1 MVLDLFS
8 GAALSHSGGAQRRR
22 RAGSSRSSTGA
33 ASRSVPRRQASR
45 SATAQATSRADGEDG
60 TNTSGVRANTVEDRI
75 LFNNCAAQVQRHL
88 KAHADSP
95 STLHTL
101 ASYYTKSEPFIEDRP
116 FCVSLSYATFLFHMQ
131 MARISVAE
139 VELYVQ
145 LITSVLSQISEDAQ
159 LTHPFVQQVLRD
171 HVFGLPSPTCRGGAH
186 SVVLLQPQQYR
197 AFATMTTALISLNV
211 VPLSIVY
218 QFQDRLETYCE
229 CTSPLVSNRALA
241 LLVQTV
247 DEVRMEE
254 QVTALQYVLK
264 TKPVKMNVDFLLAC
278 YERLKRA
285 VVDPAH
291 GPTFGRALSIHCSE
305 LFLRFRSP
313 IRREYV
319 ERFLYPS
326 LCHSD
331 MTTFLQIPATRKHL
345 MRELLSQCTLGMGT
359 MNPFYMCLCAVL
371 QSNFDNET
379 DGALETVAL
388 INYRMPHAAYFAST
402 LAVDSHMSVS
412 MFAKVIIALV
422 RGAGMAM
429 TVRETPD
436 EVAAS
441 INENRTNV
449 YNVLFLLR
457 EVVRSCSVTA
467 SRRATDMMKALRVAV
482 APNTIE
488 ALGKLSSEAFETVS
502 DITLDP
508 QLLCAELAM
517 VLHQDHIG
525 EAMDSAVEY
534 FRDVTSKCPY
544 CAAARSSSLLCPVN
558 GTVHVSGQSS
568 VSRVLSTLSE
578 CAGMKAVEE
587 RLIGYL
593 RDPAMQ
599 MESAV
604 HYLIYHIIANG
615 GQHRNTLFVAVEPYV
630 RSTLLALVS
639 ADRSGSRGLVGS
651 TQKANVLMLHV
662 KLVTL
667 LASSIDP
674 SYLESILKVF
684 SELKLRNNHDALA
697 LWYMGNVLLRN
708 CRGNL
713 ELLPTDP
720 QENSYCIA
728 YPGCAPSSA
737 TTADNAQLV
746 LKLLHRAHSF
756 SPEMHKLVGCC
767 VCRLMQ
773 DFNMQAPNICNVLLS
788 SFGFLPVGLESLSN
802 FALPVGAGSTFW
814 SFFLQQMRS
823 SAPARTAFLATL
835 AKSMSLRFRV
845 ASPADALAPY
855 GVEPTGHLFAIMVYE
870 AMKRNP
876 PLAHVL
882 LYMLSQWVKQ
892 AGHSPGKF
900 ACLLYV
906 CVQLITVVVDR
917 AQGPAGA
924 EVEAETP
931 QDRHQ
936 FDDAVRKAA
945 KVLRTQ
951 QQRLDKLAPTVQRE
965 NTEFFHLLRRLR
977 RRVRRVVAAASGEI
991 VVDDGSEEEER
1002 REAMGSTYAVRELQN
1017 AADDSVFEDYAA
1029 AGDDGDN
1036 NAFDAVDADVYGGNE
1051 GKGIGWAQQ
1060 SANLG
1065 SGDGSAGAA
1074 APMRIRPLPQGVS
1087 SILLS
1092 GTQASHLEL
1101 GASRRGLGGSS
1112 SDQVRDD
1119 AAIEADSYSVG
1130 YEPDGAED
1138 GADGSV
1144 EQHADRR
1151 KHHYGHSQQ
1160 QRTRSVSR
1168 GVQTDDEPSNLGTLQ
1183 RTAPTAHQRN
1193 VGTSPIQLD
1202 SASTTSTKTAEERHN
1217 GGLPPSRGMPGTKVS
1232 TTPSSSSFVQQ
1243 PQRSHTQPPGDAA
1256 DTSPA
1261 RGSTWVEPDLAD
1273 FVSGDT
1279 VPIEDYN
1286 DVPRLQATAAGGRDG
1301 IVLPSGMVLEYLRTH
1316 QGTDSLRHEL
1326 HQFDQQWIVRQVAEY
1341 VAQSGGLAGTAATTA
1356 PTRSAN
1362 RNGVPPVASVVQSVT
1377 VEGRANNYSRPHT
1390 DPGQLAPSRTVRTAV
1405 QMVES
1410 HRSPQTTW
1418 PTVQEEQP
1426 RMAATDDCSD
1436 TETDTVDGENPIRAV
1451 SGPPGEDASGG
1462 NDGAGSEG
1470 KRRRMEPTAQASPLP
1485 PPPTPV
1491 SPAGAFRG
1499 RNFFLNHNTQQQV
1512 GSTLQDIHYLQR
1524 QQQANM
1530 SALAETHAKQQLQTE
1545 NNGGDQETDTPA
1557 PRMTP
1562 HHEQSSGVASEGLPP
1577 TTPYG
1582 QVILP
1587 TWVVEQRN
1595 DTAIRELRQVMG
1607 AHNPNSTR
1615 LSTTSGKRSR
1625 IHGSGGGGDAEASS
1639 GNSGVWW
1646 AEMSSAPMPNYAAD
1660 PQYSM
1665 ELF

>member
-1 MVLDLFS
+1 M
-8 GAALSHSGGAQRRR
+8 
-22 RAGSSRSSTGA
+22 
-33 ASRSVPRRQASR
+33 
-45 SATAQATSRADGEDG
+45 
-60 TNTSGVRANTVEDRI
+60 EDRI
-75 LFNNCAAQVQRHL
+75 LFNNCVAQVQRHL

-116 FCVSLSYATFLFHMQ
+116 FCVSLSYSTFLFHMQ
-131 MARISVAE
+131 MARISVGE

-145 LITSVLSQISEDAQ
+145 LITSVLSQIPEDAQ

-186 SVVLLQPQQYR
+186 GVVLLPPQQYR
-197 AFATMTTALISLNV
+197 AFYTITTTLISLDV
-211 VPLSIVY
+211 MPLSIVY

-229 CTSPLVSNRALA
+229 CASPLVANRALA

-247 DEVRMEE
+247 SDVRMEE

-285 VVDPAH
+285 VMDPAY
-291 GPTFGRALSIHCSE
+291 GPAFGRALSIHCSE

-326 LCHSD
+326 LCHGD
-331 MTTFLQIPATRKHL
+331 MAAFLQIPATRKHL
-345 MRELLSQCTLGMGT
+345 MRELLSQCTPGMGT

-371 QSNFDNET
+371 QSSFDNET

-388 INYRMPHAAYFAST
+388 INYRMPHAAYFAAT

-412 MFAKVIIALV
+412 MFAKVIIALA

-429 TVRETPD
+429 TGRETPD

-441 INENRTNV
+441 INANRISV

-467 SRRATDMMKALRVAV
+467 SRRATDMLKALRVAV

-558 GTVHVSGQSS
+558 GTVHVAGQSS

-587 RLIGYL
+587 KLISYL

-639 ADRSGSRGLVGS
+639 ADRSGSRGLVSS

-684 SELKLRNNHDALA
+684 AELKLRNNHDALA

-720 QENSYCIA
+720 QENNYCVA

-767 VCRLMQ
+767 VCKLMQ
-773 DFNMQAPNICNVLLS
+773 DFNMQAPNICSTLLS
-788 SFGFLPVGLESLSN
+788 SFGFLPVGLESLN
-802 FALPVGAGSTFW
+802 TFALPAGAGSTFW
-814 SFFLQQMRS
+814 SFFLQQMRH
-823 SAPARTAFLATL
+823 SAPARTAFMATL

-845 ASPADALAPY
+845 ASPAGALALY
-855 GVEPTGHLFAIMVYE
+855 GPEPTGHLFAIMVYE

-876 PLAHVL
+876 PLARVL
-882 LYMLSQWVKQ
+882 LYMLSHWVKQ
-892 AGHSPGKF
+892 ADHPPGKF

-917 AQGPAGA
+917 AEGPAGV

-931 QDRHQ
+931 QDRQQ
-936 FDDAVRKAA
+936 FDDAVKKAA
-945 KVLRTQ
+945 KVLKTQ
-951 QQRLDKLAPTVQRE
+951 QPRLDKLVPTARRD
-965 NTEFFHLLRRLR
+965 NAEFFHLLRRLR
-977 RRVRRVVAAASGEI
+977 RRVRHVVAVASGEI
-991 VVDDGSEEEER
+991 VIDDGADEEEEECEER
-1002 REAMGSTYAVRELQN
+1002 DGAGSAYAMRELQN
-1017 AADDSVFEDYAA
+1017 AADDSVFDDYA
-1029 AGDDGDN
+1029 DGDN
-1036 NAFDAVDADVYGGNE
+1036 NGDDYAFDAAEADMRDRGESADVVFGHQGTHDRSGGE
-1051 GKGIGWAQQ
+1051 
-1060 SANLG
+1060 
-1065 SGDGSAGAA
+1065 GAA
-1074 APMRIRPLPQGVS
+1074 AAPRRMRPLPQGIS

-1092 GTQASHLEL
+1092 GTPESRHDSA
-1101 GASRRGLGGSS
+1101 ASRRGQGGG
-1112 SDQVRDD
+1112 DKTREDAADD
-1119 AAIEADSYSVG
+1119 AGSYLVDDDHNSG
-1130 YEPDGAED
+1130 EEH
-1138 GADGSV
+1138 GSD
-1144 EQHADRR
+1144 ERLRKEGELA
-1151 KHHYGHSQQ
+1151 KHHSQPNHDPFQ
-1160 QRTRSVSR
+1160 QPRTRSTSR
-1168 GVQTDDEPSNLGTLQ
+1168 GVQTEDVPSANGTP
-1183 RTAPTAHQRN
+1183 APNTCAVPHRS

-1202 SASTTSTKTAEERHN
+1202 AASATSTKLARQQP
-1217 GGLPPSRGMPGTKVS
+1217 GGTPGTTVP
-1232 TTPSSSSFVQQ
+1232 TPSSSSLYQQ
-1243 PQRSHTQPPGDAA
+1243 PHRSHTQPPEDAEKA
-1256 DTSPA
+1256 SSA

-1273 FVSGDT
+1273 FVNGDAT
-1279 VPIEDYN
+1279 PIEAHD
-1286 DVPRLQATAAGGRDG
+1286 DVPRLQATATGGRDG

-1316 QGTDSLRHEL
+1316 QGMDSLRHEL
-1326 HQFDQQWIVRQVAEY
+1326 NQFDQQWMVQQVAQY
-1341 VAQSGGLAGTAATTA
+1341 VAQNGGLAGTAATTV
-1356 PTRSAN
+1356 PTRSTN
-1362 RNGVPPVASVVQSVT
+1362 RNGAPPVASVVQSVT
-1377 VEGRANNYSRPHT
+1377 VEGRANNYSRPHA
-1390 DPGQLAPSRTVRTAV
+1390 DPAQLAPSRTVRTEV
-1405 QMVES
+1405 QMMVGGS
-1410 HRSPQTTW
+1410 SSQ
-1418 PTVQEEQP
+1418 PTRPPVQEEQP
-1426 RMAATDDCSD
+1426 RVAAAEDDED
-1436 TETDTVDGENPIRAV
+1436 TETDVVDGEHPIRAV
-1451 SGPPGEDASGG
+1451 SGPPEDDASRGR
-1462 NDGAGSEG
+1462 DVAWSEG
-1470 KRRRMEPTAQASPLP
+1470 KRRRMEATAQASPVP
-1485 PPPTPV
+1485 PV

-1499 RNFFLNHNTQQQV
+1499 RNFFLNRNTQQPV
-1512 GSTLQDIHYLQR
+1512 GSTLQDIHFLQR
-1524 QQQANM
+1524 QQQANVPL
-1530 SALAETHAKQQLQTE
+1530 LAEAHAQQQQGE
-1545 NNGGDQETDTPA
+1545 VSDGDHETDGQA
-1557 PRMTP
+1557 PRKTP
-1562 HHEQSSGVASEGLPP
+1562 HHGSSSGVASEGLPP

-1607 AHNPNSTR
+1607 AHNPNSAR
-1615 LSTTSGKRSR
+1615 LSTSGGKRTR
-1625 IHGSGGGGDAEASS
+1625 IRGSGGGGDAEANS
-1639 GNSGVWW
+1639 GNSAAWW

>member
-1 MVLDLFS
+1 MVLNLFTGATLNRS
-8 GAALSHSGGAQRRR
+8 GSAHRRRSTGSSHSSAGA
-22 RAGSSRSSTGA
+22 TGRI
-33 ASRSVPRRQASR
+33 ASRRPASR
-45 SATAQATSRADGEDG
+45 SATARAATTSMWADGSGSGGSND
-60 TNTSGVRANTVEDRI
+60 TGVRAGSAEDRI
-75 LFNNCAAQVQRHL
+75 LFNNCVAQVQRHL
-88 KAHADSP
+88 KTHADSP

-101 ASYYTKSEPFIEDRP
+101 ASYYTKVEPFIEDRP
-116 FCVSLSYATFLFHMQ
+116 FCVSLSYSTFLFHMQ

-145 LITSVLSQISEDAQ
+145 LVTSVLSQIDEDAQ
-159 LTHPFVQQVLRD
+159 LQHPFVQQVLRD

-186 SVVLLQPQQYR
+186 GVVLLQPQQYR
-197 AFATMTTALISLNV
+197 AFATMTTALIALDV

-229 CTSPLVSNRALA
+229 CASPLVANRALA

-247 DEVRMEE
+247 GEVRMEE

-291 GPTFGRALSIHCSE
+291 GPSFGRALSIHCSE

-326 LCHSD
+326 LCHGD
-331 MTTFLQIPATRKHL
+331 MAAFLQIPATRKHL
-345 MRELLSQCTLGMGT
+345 MRELLSQCTPGMGT
-359 MNPFYMCLCAVL
+359 SNPFYMCLCAVL
-371 QSNFDNET
+371 QSSFDNET

-412 MFAKVIIALV
+412 MFAKVIIALA

-429 TVRETPD
+429 TGRETPD

-441 INENRTNV
+441 INASRTSV

-467 SRRATDMMKALRVAV
+467 SRRATDMLKALRVAV

-488 ALGKLSSEAFETVS
+488 ALGKLSSEAFESVS
-502 DITLDP
+502 DITLEP

-517 VLHQDHIG
+517 VLHQDHIA

-544 CAAARSSSLLCPVN
+544 CAAARSASMLCPVN
-558 GTVHVSGQSS
+558 GTVHIAGQSS
-568 VSRVLSTLSE
+568 VSRVLATLSE
-578 CAGMKAVEE
+578 CAGVKAVEE
-587 RLIGYL
+587 KLISYL
-593 RDPAMQ
+593 REPATQ

-604 HYLIYHIIANG
+604 HYLIYHVIANG

-720 QENSYCIA
+720 QENNYCVA
-728 YPGCAPSSA
+728 YPGCAPASA

-767 VCRLMQ
+767 VCKIMQ
-773 DFNMQAPNICNVLLS
+773 DFNMQAPNICSTLLS
-788 SFGFLPVGLESLSN
+788 PYGFLPVGLESLN
-802 FALPVGAGSTFW
+802 AFALPAGAGSVFW
-814 SFFLQQMRS
+814 SFFLQQMRG
-823 SAPARTAFLATL
+823 SAPARTAFMATL
-835 AKSMSLRFRV
+835 AKSMSRRFRV
-845 ASPADALAPY
+845 ASPADALSPY

-876 PLAHVL
+876 PLARVL
-882 LYMLSQWVKQ
+882 MYMLTHWVKQ
-892 AGHSPGKF
+892 ANHPPGKF

-906 CVQLITVVVDR
+906 CVQLVAVVVDR
-917 AQGPAGA
+917 ANGPAGV

-931 QDRHQ
+931 QDRQQ
-936 FDDAVRKAA
+936 FDDAVKKAA
-945 KVLRTQ
+945 RVLKTQ
-951 QQRLDKLAPTVQRE
+951 QTRLDKLAPKARRE
-965 NTEFFHLLRRLR
+965 NAQFFHLLQRLR
-977 RRVRRVVAAASGEI
+977 RRVRHVVAAASGE
-991 VVDDGSEEEER
+991 VVVGDGGSEDDAEGEEGDGHDAAADGAF
-1002 REAMGSTYAVRELQN
+1002 AMRELQN
-1017 AADDSVFEDYAA
+1017 AADDSVFDDYA
-1029 AGDDGDN
+1029 DDGNDDN
-1036 NAFDAVDADVYGGNE
+1036 TFE
-1051 GKGIGWAQQ
+1051 
-1060 SANLG
+1060 
-1065 SGDGSAGAA
+1065 AA
-1074 APMRIRPLPQGVS
+1074 AAAAVPTRMRPLPQGIS

-1092 GTQASHLEL
+1092 GTE
-1101 GASRRGLGGSS
+1101 ASRHDSASSRHEHKRGEDGGSYNV
-1112 SDQVRDD
+1112 DNDDRDD
-1119 AAIEADSYSVG
+1119 GDDGGAGKDGRSTKQQQQQQNIRPTSPGFQTEDAPPAGRTTSTPPLSPSHTVAA
-1130 YEPDGAED
+1130 
-1138 GADGSV
+1138 
-1144 EQHADRR
+1144 
-1151 KHHYGHSQQ
+1151 QQ
-1160 QRTRSVSR
+1160 QRS
-1168 GVQTDDEPSNLGTLQ
+1168 
-1183 RTAPTAHQRN
+1183 

-1202 SASTTSTKTAEERHN
+1202 PALSSLSPRQV
-1217 GGLPPSRGMPGTKVS
+1217 GLRRTDGARIPPAPQAPQAPPLMSPDTLAGSFP
-1232 TTPSSSSFVQQ
+1232 TPSSSSSLYPQL
-1243 PQRSHTQPPGDAA
+1243 QRSHTHPPEDGREEA
-1256 DTSPA
+1256 DGAKEASSA
-1261 RGSTWVEPDLAD
+1261 RGSTWVEPDLAE
-1273 FVSGDT
+1273 FVNGDT
-1279 VPIEDYN
+1279 TPIDDYSAVPQ
-1286 DVPRLQATAAGGRDG
+1286 LQSTATGSPSNTHDG

-1316 QGTDSLRHEL
+1316 QGMDSLRHEL
-1326 HQFDQQWIVRQVAEY
+1326 NQLDQQWMARQVAEY
-1341 VAQSGGLAGTAATTA
+1341 VAQNGGFVGTAATSA
-1356 PTRSAN
+1356 PSRRDAAPSPAVTSL
-1362 RNGVPPVASVVQSVT
+1362 VQSVT

-1390 DPGQLAPSRTVRTAV
+1390 DPAQLAPSRTVLAEV
-1405 QMVES
+1405 QLLPVAGD
-1410 HRSPQTTW
+1410 PLQQTRL
-1418 PTVQEEQP
+1418 PIQEEQP
-1426 RMAATDDCSD
+1426 RMAAS
-1436 TETDTVDGENPIRAV
+1436 ETDSVDREKEGDVVDGEHPIRAV
-1451 SGPPGEDASGG
+1451 SGPPDDNVSRRGAAGAS
-1462 NDGAGSEG
+1462 SEG
-1470 KRRRMEPTAQASPLP
+1470 KRRRVENAPTA
-1485 PPPTPV
+1485 PPTPV
-1491 SPAGAFRG
+1491 ASPTTAFRG

-1512 GSTLQDIHYLQR
+1512 GSTLQDIHSLQR

-1530 SALAETHAKQQLQTE
+1530 SALAEANAPHQTE
-1545 NNGGDQETDTPA
+1545 GEADSGRRDDDA
-1557 PRMTP
+1557 MARKTP
-1562 HHEQSSGVASEGLPP
+1562 HHGPSSGVASEGLPP

-1582 QVILP
+1582 HMILP

-1607 AHNPNSTR
+1607 AYNPNSAR
-1615 LSTTSGKRSR
+1615 LSTGGGKRTR
-1625 IHGSGGGGDAEASS
+1625 IHGSGGGEAEGCS
-1639 GNSGVWW
+1639 GNSAAWW